1 MEEGEKLGCDATE
14 ASANNTKHLLP
25 KRNTMYVGFTL
36 FAGMYVLSCI
46 HSAKSLPH
54 SHSHY
59 QPIDSYYYDTVLPE
73 PATHGDAA
81 SLLLL

>member
-1 MEEGEKLGCDATE
+1 
-14 ASANNTKHLLP
+14 
-25 KRNTMYVGFTL
+25 
-36 FAGMYVLSCI
+36 MYVLSCI